1 MITKLA
7 TLITDFFMVHLAGE
21 LNVSQHTVHSYRD
34 TFKMFLNFSA
44 TYLKRTIDRLSIED
58 LSAEVILPF
67 LNDLE
72 TSRGNSVRTR
82 NVRLAAIHS
91 FFRYV
96 LTREPALSALGHRV
110 LAIPFKKNIHDPLGY
125 LSEEE
130 LRTLLSEVDR
140 STTNGERNYVMLALL
155 YDTGAR
161 VQELLDL
168 TPTDFRFES
177 PAYVKITGKGRK
189 NRICPL
195 LPQTAKLAAAY
206 LSDQKRTNEDINPL
220 FLNHCGQKLS
230 RFGVRYLLKK
240 YLAGAQQKLPTL
252 GRSGISPHTM
262 RHSKGM
268 HLLQSGLPLIVIKD
282 ILGHADVKS
291 TEIYVQI
298 DLEMKRIAL
307 EKAGTPSSA
316 SKFVRHMTP
325 DLLEWLE
332 AL

>member
-21 LNVSQHTVHSYRD
+21 RNVSQHTVHSYRD
-34 TFKMFLNFSA
+34 TFKMLLNFAA
-44 TYLKRTIDRLSIED
+44 TCLKRTIDRLSIED
-58 LSAEVILPF
+58 LSADVILSF

-96 LTREPALSALGHRV
+96 LTREPTLSALGHRV
-110 LAIPFKKNIHDPLGY
+110 LAIPIKKSTHEPLGY

-130 LRTLLSEVDR
+130 LRALLSEVDR
-140 STTNGERNYVMLALL
+140 SVPNGERNYVMMALL

-168 TPTDFRFES
+168 TPANFRFES

-189 NRICPL
+189 NRLCPL
-195 LPQTAKLAAAY
+195 LPQTARLVAGY

-230 RFGVRYLLKK
+230 RHGVRYLLKK
-240 YLAGAQQKLPTL
+240 YLAGAQLKMPTL
-252 GRSGISPHTM
+252 GRSGISPHTV

-268 HLLQSGLPLIVIKD
+268 HLLQSGLPLITIKD

-291 TEIYVQI
+291 TEVYVQL
-298 DLEMKRIAL
+298 DLEMKRKAL
-307 EKAGTPSSA
+307 EQVGTPSNA
-316 SKFVRHMTP
+316 SKPKRHIP
-325 DLLEWLE
+325 PYLLEWLE
-332 AL
+332 SL